1 MEEEQIKKHS
11 GRSSNDDEN
20 NLIRTK
26 RVEIRFSPFEYE
38 QLMTQ
43 WIKRKNDDGKLYN
56 SLASLIRNI
65 IINNESQFELVLDEL
80 EDQKLDYARL
90 LSELKIQGRNIN
102 AIAKTLESAKKFG
115 MSEKEIIRTIE
126 VMNNLK
132 TDVQTMLVKVE
143 SFNPKKEKKMKK

>member
-1 MEEEQIKKHS
+1 MKEERIKKHT
-11 GRSSNDDEN
+11 GRSSNDDHN
-20 NLIRTK
+20 STIRTH
-26 RVEIRFSPFEYE
+26 RVEMRLSTFEYD
-38 QLMTQ
+38 QLMKQ
-43 WIKRKNDDGKLYN
+43 WIERKNSEGKLYN
-56 SLASLIRNI
+56 SMASLIRNI
-65 IINNESQFELVLDEL
+65 IFKNAHEFELVLDEL

-143 SFNPKKEKKMKK
+143 EFNPKKKVRK